1 MDGAGSFALGSA
13 ASLITTRPG
22 PIRLRMS
29 HTTDDYRHQG
39 MRKQLVDEL
48 KRKRISDLAVLQA
61 LGSVPRHLFIDDS
74 AFLRLAYTD
83 QAFPIA
89 CGQTISQPYTVGFQ
103 TQLLQVTKGAKVLE
117 IGTGSGYQTA
127 VLCALGA
134 KVFSIERHRPLHLA
148 TKQRLERLGYR
159 ANLIYGDGYK
169 GAPTHAPFDRIIVTC
184 GAPEVPTDL
193 PGQLKVGGIMVIP
206 VGADGRQTM
215 FTWRRTSLES
225 FEQQE
230 HGAFSFVPMLA
241 QKAAG

>member
-1 MDGAGSFALGSA
+1 M
-13 ASLITTRPG
+13 I
-22 PIRLRMS
+22 
-29 HTTDDYRHQG
+29 DDYRHQG
-39 MRKQLVDEL
+39 MRKQLVEEL

-61 LGSVPRHLFIDDS
+61 IASVPRHLFINDS
-74 AFLRLAYTD
+74 AFLRLAYAD

-89 CGQTISQPYTVGFQ
+89 CGQTISQPYTVAFQ
-103 TQLLQVTKGAKVLE
+103 SQLLQLAKGMKVLE

-134 KVFSIERHRPLHLA
+134 KVFSIERHKPLHLD

-169 GAPTHAPFDRIIVTC
+169 GLPSHAPFDRIIVTC

-193 PGQLKVGGIMVIP
+193 PAQLKVGGIMVIP
-206 VGADGRQTM
+206 VGPDEHQRMCTLV
-215 FTWRRTSLES
+215 RKTSETVDK
-225 FEQQE
+225 QD

-241 QKAAG
+241 NKAGG